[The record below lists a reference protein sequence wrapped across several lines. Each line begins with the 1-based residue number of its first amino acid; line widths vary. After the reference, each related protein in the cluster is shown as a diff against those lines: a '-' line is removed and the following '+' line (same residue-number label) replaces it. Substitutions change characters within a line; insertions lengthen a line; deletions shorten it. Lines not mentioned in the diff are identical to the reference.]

1 MEKFTEEQEKVLND
15 FIETNYVNIDRATA
29 LVTVIKEA
37 LFDDSGMFSKNV
49 KSSDIDRS
57 LEMLQELLAPIH
69 SSLLEANGFPN
80 KILNN

>member
-1 MEKFTEEQEKVLND
+1 
-15 FIETNYVNIDRATA
+15 
-29 LVTVIKEA
+29 
-37 LFDDSGMFSKNV
+37 MFSKNV

-69 SSLLEANGFPN
+69 SSLLEVNGFPN